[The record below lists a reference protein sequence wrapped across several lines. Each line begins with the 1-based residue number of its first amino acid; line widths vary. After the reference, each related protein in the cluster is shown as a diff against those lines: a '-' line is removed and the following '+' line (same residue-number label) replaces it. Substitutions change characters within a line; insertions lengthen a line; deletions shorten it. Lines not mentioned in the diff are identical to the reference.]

1 MRRPSEI
8 IDRTLNTR
16 ISPLAYLYVLRAY
29 VTGIAYTFLSSL
41 SNGVQS
47 SVLYKVEVILGHQ
60 FWGGMLLV
68 GATFLLLGMWQKQK
82 RPVQIG
88 SSILFMSWAFAAI
101 TYAEHGYWPFLLP
114 LAILEMLSWG
124 YYYLSVSIGRLWNY
138 TPESKR

>member
-8 IDRTLNTR
+8 IDRTLNTS

-29 VTGIAYTFLSSL
+29 VTGIAYTLLSSISL
-41 SNGVQS
+41 GVQDT
-47 SVLYKVEVILGHQ
+47 VLYKAGVILGHQ
-60 FWGGMLLV
+60 FWGGMILV
-68 GATFLLLGMWQKQK
+68 GATFLLLGMLQKQK

-101 TYAEHGYWPFLLP
+101 TYAEHGYWFYLLP

-124 YYYLSVSIGRLWNY
+124 YYYLAASMGRLWNY
-138 TPESKR
+138 TPGSKR